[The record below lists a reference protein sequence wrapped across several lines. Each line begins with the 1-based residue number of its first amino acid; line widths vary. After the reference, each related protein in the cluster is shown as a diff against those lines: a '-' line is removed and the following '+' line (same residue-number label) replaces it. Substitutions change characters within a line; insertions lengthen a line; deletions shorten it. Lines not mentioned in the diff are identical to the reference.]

1 MNEPIWQC
9 KSFNELSPGEIY
21 KIIQLRIAVFAV
33 EQNVVYQDCDD
44 KDFDSYHLM
53 GWSDEKLIAYSRLL
67 PVGLSYKNAASIG
80 RVVTSHTVRKLGI
93 GKMLMTKSI
102 ENIYQLFGNC
112 TIIISAQLYLKDFY
126 SEFSFSASGQ
136 PYIEDSIPHIR
147 MERRFS

>member
-67 PVGLSYKNAASIG
+67 PVGLSYRSEEH
-80 RVVTSHTVRKLGI
+80 TSELQSPVHLVCRLLLEKKKKKKL
-93 GKMLMTKSI
+93 
-102 ENIYQLFGNC
+102 
-112 TIIISAQLYLKDFY
+112 
-126 SEFSFSASGQ
+126 
-136 PYIEDSIPHIR
+136 
-147 MERRFS
+147 